1 MTYVFDTSP
10 LSTLFRNY
18 YRSRFPSLWTRF
30 DALVEDGRM
39 LSTREVR
46 REIEDSAIEALRDWC
61 KEHAEVFTTP
71 TAEEGE
77 FVKRIFAVGHFQ
89 QVIEQKKLYKGGNNA
104 DPFVVAKAAVT
115 NGTVVT
121 LESNLPNASR
131 IPNICD
137 HFDVQWLNLE
147 DFMETEGWEF

>member
-1 MTYVFDTSP
+1 M
-10 LSTLFRNY
+10 
-18 YRSRFPSLWTRF
+18 
-30 DALVEDGRM
+30 
-39 LSTREVR
+39 
-46 REIEDSAIEALRDWC
+46 
-61 KEHAEVFTTP
+61 
-71 TAEEGE
+71 
-77 FVKRIFAVGHFQ
+77 VKRIFAVGHFQ

-115 NGTVVT
+115 DGTVVT

-131 IPNICD
+131 MPNICD